1 MNDGR
6 QIKNIHFAGY
16 RIGETYCLSPSSS
29 IVAIDQVPKQLSQL
43 PGTKPW
49 LLGAG
54 RLGRNLMPFVDVSR
68 FLSLVQVH
76 KKTSVQAAICVKG
89 SEDVGTVALVVDEMI
104 EFIPASEL
112 SDSIDGPMKIPP
124 GLGKCMRSSV
134 TARDRTWALID
145 LQALITDEKMQNV
158 DLTGPEKE

>member
-1 MNDGR
+1 M
-6 QIKNIHFAGY
+6 QIRNIHFAGY

-29 IVAIDQVPKQLSQL
+29 IVAIEQVPKQLGQL

-54 RLGRNLMPFVDVSR
+54 RLGRNLLPFVNVSR

-76 KKTSVQAAICVKG
+76 KQPAIQAAICVVG
-89 SEDVGTVALVVDEMI
+89 GEEVGTVALVVDEMI

-112 SDSIDGPMKIPP
+112 HDCVHGTMKIPP

-134 TARDRTWALID
+134 TAKGRTWAMID